1 MTEYT
6 HLVER
11 QKMLLEAEEWA
22 KKPQSLQAHRLTSMW
37 YETKESKKDLEK
49 GSVLDITYNNG
60 LIVREQNG
68 KVIREFTEYK
78 MSEEELLRAYGSSN
92 N

>member
-22 KKPQSLQAHRLTSMW
+22 KQPQSLQAHRLTSMW
-37 YETKESKKDLEK
+37 YETKESKKDFWKVFL
-49 GSVLDITYNNG
+49 VDITYNNG
-60 LIVREQNG
+60 LIVRE
-68 KVIREFTEYK
+68 VIREFTEYK

>member
-1 MTEYT
+1 
-6 HLVER
+6 
-11 QKMLLEAEEWA
+11 
-22 KKPQSLQAHRLTSMW
+22 MW

-49 GSVLDITYNNG
+49 GGVLDTIYNNG

-78 MSEEELLRAYGSSN
+78 MSEEELLKTIWKYEMKEDYFKKSMETLQRIEDNLKEQKYAYSAYFGL
-92 N
+92 

>member
-11 QKMLLEAEEWA
+11 QRMLIEAEEWA

-49 GSVLDITYNNG
+49 GGVLDTI
-60 LIVREQNG
+60 
-68 KVIREFTEYK
+68 
-78 MSEEELLRAYGSSN
+78 
-92 N
+92 